1 MKNILIISNYWHFEN
16 EKSSSRYLSI
26 AKKLSENNKVEVITS
41 TFYHTKKEHR
51 KSINED
57 QVESGYKVTLINEP
71 GYRRNITPRRIL
83 SHDIFAKNVL
93 EYLSKSENPE
103 LIYLFV
109 PPLTLGDRISEYAK
123 KNNIKLV
130 IDVLDL
136 WPEAFQMLI
145 PYKNI
150 WKILFSKSKSRAKR
164 IYDRADGLISV
175 SKTYLDFI
183 SSSNKTKYK
192 EYVYIGIDLDYFDMF
207 MKKKEESSQINIVYI
222 GMLGHSY
229 DLKCAIDAISILN
242 KNGYNNLKLLV
253 MGDGPLMATFKDYA
267 EEKFINYEFTG
278 RLSYEHMIE
287 RLCQCDI
294 ALNVISTGA
303 VQSIINKHADYLA
316 SGLPIINNQ
325 EVAEFGDLIQK
336 YNCGI
341 NCKNSNSKALANA
354 ISKIVCDDDLRLE
367 MGKNSRKVAE
377 LYFDRNNT
385 YLKIEEMVNKI
396 VNS

>member
-26 AKKLSENNKVEVITS
+26 AKKLSKNNKVEVITS
-41 TFYHTKKEHR
+41 SFYHTKKEHR
-51 KSINED
+51 KSINEE
-57 QVESGYKVTLINEP
+57 QMEGGYKVTLINEP
-71 GYRRNITPRRIL
+71 GYRHNVTPKRII
-83 SHDIFAKNVL
+83 SHDILAKNIL
-93 EYLSKSENPE
+93 EYLKKSEKPD

-109 PPLTLGDRISEYAK
+109 PPLTLGDRVSEYAK
-123 KNNIKLV
+123 KNSIKLV

-145 PYKNI
+145 PHKNI
-150 WKILFSKSKSRAKR
+150 GKILFSKSKHKAKR

-175 SKTYLDFI
+175 SKTYLDYI
-183 SSSNKTKYK
+183 SLSNKTKYK
-192 EYVYIGIDLDYFDMF
+192 EFVYIGIDLDYFDMF
-207 MKKKEESSQINIVYI
+207 VKKKEESNQINIVYI

-242 KNGYNNLKLLV
+242 KNGSKNLKFLV
-253 MGDGPLMATFKDYA
+253 MGDGPLMGTFEDYA
-267 EEKFINYEFTG
+267 EEKAINYEFTG

-294 ALNVISTGA
+294 ALNVISAGA

-316 SGLPIINNQ
+316 AGLPIINNQ
-325 EVAEFGDLIQK
+325 EVAEFGDLIQE

-341 NCKNSNSKALANA
+341 NCENSNSKALANA
-354 ISKIVCDDDLRLE
+354 ILKILCDDDLRIE
-367 MGKNSRKVAE
+367 MGENSRKVAE
-377 LYFDRNNT
+377 MYFDRNNT
-385 YLKIEEMVNKI
+385 YSKIEEMVNEI
-396 VNS
+396 VKS